1 MAEGLCKELIDK
13 YEKIRAEKDEL
24 KAKTTQNNEDFRNI
38 QLELARAINNAD
50 MSDVSDGEYVY
61 IPSVTPKWSF
71 KSIADLEEAGLDKF
85 KPFED
90 DESLKALVK
99 KDINW
104 QSLNSALKEL
114 NETEEGIPE
123 EILAV
128 LNPYEEIGIIRRNK
142 DTGSKKKV
150 KEAFMR
156 REENNVQRNG

>member
-1 MAEGLCKELIDK
+1 MAVGLFKELVDK

-24 KAKTTQNNEDFRNI
+24 KAKTTQNNEDFKNI
-38 QLELARAINNAD
+38 QLELARAINDAD

-71 KSIADLEEAGLDKF
+71 KSIADLEEAGLNKF

-104 QSLNSALKEL
+104 QSLNAALKEL
-114 NETEEGIPE
+114 NETEGIPE
-123 EILAV
+123 EVLAV
-128 LNPYEEIGIIRRNK
+128 LNSYDEIGIIRRNK

-150 KEAFMR
+150 KEAFER
-156 REENNVQRNG
+156 REK